1 MTRWKTAQTGAR
13 RAGLGTALV
22 VVLVAVPVLLSGC
35 YTRTVDSRGLGTK
48 YRAGQ
53 TYDPNLKSFKEGG
66 GLLDG
71 AGDLLI
77 GPRKIEERKR

>member
-1 MTRWKTAQTGAR
+1 MKQRTRRIT
-13 RAGLGTALV
+13 
-22 VVLVAVPVLLSGC
+22 LLSLAAVALAAALPGC

-53 TYDPNLKSFKEGG
+53 TYNPNLKSSSEGG

-77 GPRKIEERKR
+77 GPRTIEERKR

>member
-1 MTRWKTAQTGAR
+1 MNASRKQISQSAACSVILV
-13 RAGLGTALV
+13 AGLIL
-22 VVLVAVPVLLSGC
+22 PGC

-53 TYDPNLKSFKEGG
+53 TYSPNLKSIKEGG

-77 GPRKIEERKR
+77 GPRTIEDRQR